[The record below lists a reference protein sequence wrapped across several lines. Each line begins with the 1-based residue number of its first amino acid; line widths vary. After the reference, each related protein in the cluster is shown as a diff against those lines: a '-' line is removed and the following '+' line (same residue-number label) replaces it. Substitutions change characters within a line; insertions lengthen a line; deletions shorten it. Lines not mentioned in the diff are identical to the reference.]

1 MRFITLTAVET
12 AALEQVY
19 LTSSNAVARR
29 RSQCLLLSS
38 QQHTIQQLMA
48 IFSVCRIT
56 VYNWFDRW
64 QAEGL
69 ASLQHR
75 PGKGRKR
82 LLAPVEQPVLME
94 LVRDTPQHLKAVL
107 HELATQHA
115 VECSKDTLRRQLKK
129 VGVAF

>member
-1 MRFITLTAVET
+1 MRYIELTATET
-12 AALEQVY
+12 AQLEKVH
-19 LTSSNAVARR
+19 LTSPNAVARR
-29 RSQCLLLSS
+29 RSQCLLLSAKNHS
-38 QQHTIQQLMA
+38 INQLMA
-48 IFSVCRIT
+48 VFSVCRIT

-69 ASLQHR
+69 TSLQHR

-82 LLAPVEQPVLME
+82 ILAPVEQPVLEE
-94 LVRDTPQHLKAVL
+94 LVRDTPQNLKAVL

-129 VGVAF
+129 VAVAL

>member
-1 MRFITLTAVET
+1 MRYIELTATET
-12 AALEQVY
+12 AELEKVY
-19 LTSSNAVARR
+19 LTSPNAVARR

-64 QAEGL
+64 QAAGL
-69 ASLQHR
+69 ASLRHR

-82 LLAPVEQPVLME
+82 ALAPIEQSVLEE
-94 LVRDTPQHLKAVL
+94 LVRDNP
-107 HELATQHA
+107 
-115 VECSKDTLRRQLKK
+115 
-129 VGVAF
+129 

>member
-1 MRFITLTAVET
+1 MRYIELTATET
-12 AALEQVY
+12 AQLEKVH
-19 LTSSNAVARR
+19 LTSPNAVARR
-29 RSQCLLLSS
+29 RSQCLLLSAKKHS
-38 QQHTIQQLMA
+38 INQLMA
-48 IFSVCRIT
+48 VFSVCRIT

-82 LLAPVEQPVLME
+82 LLAPIEQPVLEE
-94 LVRDTPQHLKAVL
+94 LVRDTPQNLKAVL

-129 VGVAF
+129 VAVAR